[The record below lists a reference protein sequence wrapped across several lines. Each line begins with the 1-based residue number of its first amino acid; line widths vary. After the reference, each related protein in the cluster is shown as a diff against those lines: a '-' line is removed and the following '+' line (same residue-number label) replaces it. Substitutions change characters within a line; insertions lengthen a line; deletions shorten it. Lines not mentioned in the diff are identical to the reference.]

1 MVRNFRRSITFDFAP
16 GRPASEVIKEIRE
29 KAVKEVVKAKVE
41 EAPKGTSVANIVQ
54 EIKNDPVVQSF
65 IPDPAPAP
73 ASAPASA
80 PDPEP
85 AQASAPDPEP
95 TPAPDYGSD
104 YRSQVPQIAQ
114 DIIESQVGSSTEA
127 EVNAVLSN
135 IGQDLEVP
143 EVATGYDERKVFQE
157 ALDQAMETSI
167 INTLAESGEQERN
180 TFLNA
185 LGYEDLA
192 TGPGMPTQAT
202 EGVPTTGGFD
212 NNIDTGNGNEDNQG
226 GGEEVVIP
234 TIETSEPLKELTPY
248 AQGGVWYAVTGYP
261 GLPVAYF
268 VEYTLPGGNKIYYYA
283 DRKDLDTLQ
292 GIGAGKEPPIVATVS
307 YNEFK
312 QGRISGGSISDVVG
326 TEEHYS
332 TRVERTLM
340 APTGDLLLPTWANDD
355 PEIKDLFYVAI
366 AENWSDT
373 KFLREMAKKNSFKE
387 RFPAFQDMLS
397 LTGGNH
403 QQALVNYQEYE
414 TRVREL
420 NNRYGESADSQALA
434 AEAIKNGFT
443 LDDLS
448 ATYDIFE
455 RAEQNSSTLL
465 AFQKVINAEGLSF
478 SVTDPQ
484 GIVQFFKGTAP
495 TQIYDLYEASSIT
508 EQASKLQLNDLSVDE
523 ALEIAKNTPGQL
535 TNQQVSSALQ
545 SAAQTLLRYRE
556 YVDLGSYG
564 LDADQIINLS
574 LGYREPGGM
583 TETELATS
591 LSRIYQT
598 DDNLQNLASG
608 ITASKSFQQKDRQIR
623 SIG

>member
-1 MVRNFRRSITFDFAP
+1 MP
-16 GRPASEVIKEIRE
+16 
-29 KAVKEVVKAKVE
+29 
-41 EAPKGTSVANIVQ
+41 EA
-54 EIKNDPVVQSF
+54 
-65 IPDPAPAP
+65 
-73 ASAPASA
+73 
-80 PDPEP
+80 
-85 AQASAPDPEP
+85 
-95 TPAPDYGSD
+95 
-104 YRSQVPQIAQ
+104 
-114 DIIESQVGSSTEA
+114 
-127 EVNAVLSN
+127 
-135 IGQDLEVP
+135 
-143 EVATGYDERKVFQE
+143 ATGSQERKVFQE

-167 INTLAESGEQERN
+167 QNTLAESGEQERN

-192 TGPGMPTQAT
+192 TGPGIPAQAT
-202 EGVPTTGGFD
+202 EGVPITDGFD
-212 NNIDTGNGNEDNQG
+212 NNIDTGG
-226 GGEEVVIP
+226 GGDSGDPGGDPGGGTGAPAP
-234 TIETSEPLKELTPY
+234 TPTPEPLKELTPY

-307 YNEFK
+307 YNDFK

-326 TEEHYS
+326 TDEHYS

-355 PEIKDLFYVAI
+355 PEIKDLFYIAV

-414 TRVREL
+414 TKVREL
-420 NNRYGESADSQALA
+420 NNRYGESADAQALA

-455 RAEQNSSTLL
+455 RAEKNSSTLL
-465 AFQKVINAEGLSF
+465 AFQKVINAEGLGF
-478 SVTDPQ
+478 DVTSPQ

-495 TQIYDLYEASSIT
+495 TEIYDLYEASSIT
-508 EQASKLQLNDLSVDE
+508 EQASKLQLDNLSVDE
-523 ALEIAKNTPGQL
+523 ALEIARNTPGQL

-583 TETELATS
+583 TETELATA

-598 DDNLQNLASG
+598 DENLQ
-608 ITASKSFQQKDRQIR
+608 T
-623 SIG
+623 

>member
-1 MVRNFRRSITFDFAP
+1 MSRWRRQISFDFAP
-16 GRPASEVIKEIRE
+16 GRPASEVIKEIRQ

-41 EAPKGTSVANIVQ
+41 EAPKGTSVANIVE
-54 EIKNDPVVQSF
+54 EIKNDPVVQTF
-65 IPDPAPAP
+65 IPDPPPAP
-73 ASAPASA
+73 T
-80 PDPEP
+80 
-85 AQASAPDPEP
+85 PEP
-95 TPAPDYGSD
+95 TPAPTPAPNYESD
-104 YRSQVPQIAQ
+104 YRSQVPEKAQ
-114 DIIESQVGSSTEA
+114 EIIESQVGSSTEA

-143 EVATGYDERKVFQE
+143 EDATGVQEREVFQE
-157 ALDQAMETSI
+157 SLDQAMETSI
-167 INTLAESGEQERN
+167 QNTLAESGEQERN

-192 TGPGMPTQAT
+192 EGPGIPEQAT
-202 EGVPTTGGFD
+202 EGVPRTTGFD
-212 NNIDTGNGNEDNQG
+212 NNIIPGGDGSGDPG
-226 GGEEVVIP
+226 GGTGAP
-234 TIETSEPLKELTPY
+234 TPTPEPLKELTPY

-261 GLPVAYF
+261 GVPVAYF

-307 YNEFK
+307 YNDFK

-326 TEEHYS
+326 TDEHYS

-355 PEIKDLFYVAI
+355 PEIKDLFYIAV

-420 NNRYGESADSQALA
+420 NNRYGESADAQALA

-455 RAEQNSSTLL
+455 RAEKNSSALL
-465 AFQKVINAEGLSF
+465 AFQKVINAEGLGF
-478 SVTDPQ
+478 DVTSPQ

-495 TQIYDLYEASSIT
+495 TEIYDLYEASSIT
-508 EQASKLQLNDLSVDE
+508 EQASKLQLDDLSVDE
-523 ALEIAKNTPGQL
+523 ALEIARNTPGQL

-583 TETELATS
+583 TETELATA

-598 DDNLQNLASG
+598 DENLQNLASG